1 MATYVY
7 LDALCTRLSW
17 LLFIAHR
24 FTLPRLP
31 DHCFSHMPSQW
42 PQRFQCTACCS
53 MDISWTVSIMRNFQI
68 TQLNETGI
76 ELHFSIKL
84 IEAIQIHILIPN
96 KFHTTS
102 WIGHLNVSVYLL
114 FICFKS
120 FLSWKFESGFHWY
133 FHCVHSFDANEHFQS
148 SEWLNSKK
156 FAIWIT
162 IFRHNSLPFEWKSE
176 IKGDLYQI
184 LSAPFTIWA
193 IFDTNQFSLVR
204 KILIFSK
211 TNLLTTNQLKYCQ
224 LLSMAHF
231 LLNESNFMSIA
242 FHVWLI
248 KSIYWQSFYSIFI
261 FILWN
266 YCSDKRMER
275 KWWTVMP

>member
-1 MATYVY
+1 MH
-7 LDALCTRLSW
+7 S
-17 LLFIAHR
+17 
-24 FTLPRLP
+24 
-31 DHCFSHMPSQW
+31 
-42 PQRFQCTACCS
+42 
-53 MDISWTVSIMRNFQI
+53 
-68 TQLNETGI
+68 
-76 ELHFSIKL
+76 
-84 IEAIQIHILIPN
+84 
-96 KFHTTS
+96 
-102 WIGHLNVSVYLL
+102 IGHLNVSVYLL

-266 YCSDKRMER
+266 YCSEKRMER
-275 KWWTVMP
+275 KWWTVICKCHNVCLKGEKEKINQHFLCRNQILFILSSSHTKDFAFNRNFIENMLKNGGQNPIEPWSVYEKLSINSLIWILNIAYAFGQ